1 MGKFDLVSV
10 ADSLGDM
17 HNHYRAA
24 DGGFPERRVVV
35 VSVWTKDQPGWK
47 DEIVRT
53 VVMKAIWAPK
63 TKVGFDE
70 QN

>member
-1 MGKFDLVSV
+1 M
-10 ADSLGDM
+10 
-17 HNHYRAA
+17 
-24 DGGFPERRVVV
+24 VV